1 MKHLIKQGLSPN
13 IFNINENI
21 VKKLINSK
29 DSNLF
34 NEKLFFRLNDTT
46 GKDVGLRGQFGY
58 QKTNEDGI
66 KYPLF
71 YVTELHVFRSENE
84 LNSYVTA
91 IITVSIDFDGNPDG
105 IVEDIE
111 IKSCNNYDDYKNIFS
126 KDYKL
131 PNYDD
136 TIHFNN
142 WIDMNKML
150 DYLKKENLKK
160 IKKLEKSEK
169 SVDKKKLER
178 LKKIQKYFETG
189 EQDNLEM

>member
-1 MKHLIKQGLSPN
+1 MGYLIKQGLSPS
-13 IFNINENI
+13 IFNISEDM
-21 VKKLINSK
+21 VKKLIRKK

-34 NEKLFFRLNDTT
+34 EEEKYTRLNDIS
-46 GKDVGLRGQFGY
+46 GKNIGLKGQFGY
-58 QKTNEDGI
+58 QKTNKDGI

-71 YVTELHVFRSENE
+71 YVTELHMFRDEYK
-84 LNSYVTA
+84 LDSYVAA
-91 IITVSIDFDGNPDG
+91 IITVSVDFNGNPDG
-105 IVEDIE
+105 IVEDVE
-111 IKSCNNYDDYKNIFS
+111 IIYGDSHDIGNDIFNNS
-126 KDYKL
+126 YKL
-131 PNYDD
+131 PTYDD
-136 TIHFNN
+136 KIQFGN
-142 WIDMNKML
+142 WNKMTEML